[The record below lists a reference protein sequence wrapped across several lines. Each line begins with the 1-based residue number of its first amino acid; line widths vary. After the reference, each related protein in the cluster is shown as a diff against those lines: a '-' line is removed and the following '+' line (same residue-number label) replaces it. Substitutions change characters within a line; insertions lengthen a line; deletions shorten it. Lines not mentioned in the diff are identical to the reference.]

1 MQTKIE
7 NVGIDVASKSL
18 SVCLVFSN
26 GEKMFRVIKNEK
38 KSILSLSRS
47 IVNLKGKVVLEST
60 GRHHILASYLL
71 FQKGLNVSVINPLI
85 TKRYSQS
92 KIRKVKTD
100 KADAEVLA
108 EIAEKENLRPFL
120 SEKEDL
126 GFKKKMSLIASLDKQ
141 IQKLK
146 AAMREYSEFKKTL
159 EIPVTDADRSIKE
172 AVDNLEKQK
181 KKLEK
186 ELQEKGNADEIR
198 VLSSIPGVSDYLA
211 SVATKF
217 FSSSFNRSS
226 KQWIAYAG
234 MDVSVSESGN
244 WKGRGKLTKR
254 GNPYLRKRLY
264 CAAWGAVMT
273 NPDFKKYYYQLK
285 EEKGRKHSEALVI
298 TARKIVRIMFTLMKT
313 NTLFDS
319 KKCFNF

>member
-1 MQTKIE
+1 MQTEIE

-18 SVCLVFSN
+18 SVCLTFPN
-26 GEKMFRVIKNEK
+26 GEKVSRVIKNEK
-38 KSILSLSRS
+38 KSILNFSRS
-47 IVNLKGKVVLEST
+47 IVNLKGRIVLEST

-71 FQKGLNVSVINPLI
+71 SQKGLNVSVINPLI

-100 KADAEVLA
+100 KVDAEVLA
-108 EIAEKENLRPFL
+108 EIAEKEDLRPFL

-146 AAMREYSEFKKTL
+146 AMLREYSEFNKIL
-159 EIPVTDADRSIKE
+159 EIPSIDADKSLKE
-172 AVDNLEKQK
+172 AIDNLEKQK

-186 ELQEKGNADEIR
+186 HIERKGNQEETRI
-198 VLSSIPGVSDYLA
+198 LSSIPGVSNYLA
-211 SVATKF
+211 SIATNF

-226 KQWIAYAG
+226 RQWIAYTG
-234 MDVSVSESGN
+234 MDISVSESGN
-244 WKGRGKLTKR
+244 WKGKCKLTKR

-273 NPDFKKYYYQLK
+273 NPDFNKYYYQLK
-285 EEKGRKHSEALVI
+285 QEKGRKHSEALVI
-298 TARKIVRIMFTLMKT
+298 TARKLLRIMFTLLKS